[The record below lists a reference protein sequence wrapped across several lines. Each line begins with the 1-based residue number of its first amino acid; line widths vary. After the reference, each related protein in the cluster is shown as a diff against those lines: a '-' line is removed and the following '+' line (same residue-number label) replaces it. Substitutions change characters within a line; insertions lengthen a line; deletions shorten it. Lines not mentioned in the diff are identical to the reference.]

1 MPLAGLLTDASI
13 AALRF
18 QPNAMVATTNL
29 STSIHTTT
37 LAQRVQGFEAFYSA
51 RQQRR
56 QQIFCI
62 DMHTAALQALAI
74 K

>member
-1 MPLAGLLTDASI
+1 
-13 AALRF
+13 
-18 QPNAMVATTNL
+18 MVATTNL

-51 RQQRR
+51 RQQRT